1 MILRMCQCLYL
12 ISKILLVQDFLL
24 LLRQEGLHTRR
35 VELWVLGL
43 KVDHLLLVLA
53 ELLHRLSDPF
63 GLLFHLQTQI
73 QSLDTRKTKINP
85 QIDANKVL
93 NLEEDNKNTFKL

>member
-63 GLLFHLQTQI
+63 GLLFHLRTQI
-73 QSLDTRKTKINP
+73 RIPDTG
-85 QIDANKVL
+85 NK
-93 NLEEDNKNTFKL
+93 D

>member
-1 MILRMCQCLYL
+1 MILRMCLYL

-43 KVDHLLLVLA
+43 EVDHLLLVLA
-53 ELLHRLSDPF
+53 ELFHRLSDPF

-73 QSLDTRKTKINP
+73 QSLDT
-85 QIDANKVL
+85 
-93 NLEEDNKNTFKL
+93 ENKNQPSYRCKQKC

>member
-1 MILRMCQCLYL
+1 MCLYL

-43 KVDHLLLVLA
+43 EVDHLLLVLA
-53 ELLHRLSDPF
+53 ELLHRLADPF